1 MASIYDKASIVKAQK
16 ENDDDMLSDLDKE
29 VRDIND
35 IEISVR
41 RPPSS

>member
-1 MASIYDKASIVKAQK
+1 MAIDAIDFLKSPSASIVKAQK

-35 IEISVR
+35 IEISV
-41 RPPSS
+41 